1 MNEDL
6 YDVIIVDATRR
17 VVEFVA
23 IEVGLE
29 WARLEVEATV
39 PKLDRGEVVM
49 AVVSGSYNE
58 GDLLRK

>member
-6 YDVIIVDATRR
+6 HDVIIVDVTRR
-17 VVEFVA
+17 VVEFVT

-39 PKLDRGEVVM
+39 PKVDRGEDVM

-58 GDLLRK
+58 GDIIRR

>member
-6 YDVIIVDATRR
+6 YDVVIVDASKR
-17 VVEFVA
+17 VVEIVS

-29 WARLEVEATV
+29 WARLDVEATA

-49 AVVSGSYNE
+49 AVVSGTYNE